1 MGGARRPPPLLE
13 EPRFGK
19 GRTLEGG
26 TRVSLSPSTYLRL
39 MVPSAKTPSTTAV
52 YHRPWSFQ
60 FPSTVSMTPKSR
72 GGSWGRGDGLRRRFS
87 GFLSAGG
94 LGDERLS
101 SSDGRLRGGAAASCG
116 GLGDDRWLSSE
127 CSRVCG
133 CWGSASASG
142 AAASGGT
149 SKRDVR
155 GGGGAAAAA
164 ASSRAAISV
173 VATSCAA
180 PMIFD
185 RFSRGMFC
193 HWSLVKPSFTFLNS
207 VRVSSRIAC
216 SRGGASARLVVGAV
230 SFVGWLRRCP
240 PSFA

>member
-1 MGGARRPPPLLE
+1 
-13 EPRFGK
+13 
-19 GRTLEGG
+19 
-26 TRVSLSPSTYLRL
+26 
-39 MVPSAKTPSTTAV
+39 
-52 YHRPWSFQ
+52 
-60 FPSTVSMTPKSR
+60 MTPKSR
-72 GGSWGRGDGLRRRFS
+72 GGSWGLGDGLRRRFS
-87 GFLSAGG
+87 GLASAGG
-94 LGDERLS
+94 LGDVLRGDGASAGGLGDDRLS
-101 SSDGRLRGGAAASCG
+101 SDGLPRGDGASAG

-127 CSRVCG
+127 ASLVCG
-133 CWGSASASG
+133 CWGSASAFG

-173 VATSCAA
+173 FATSCAA

-207 VRVSSRIAC
+207 ASVSSRIAC
-216 SRGGASARLVVGAV
+216 SRAAAASALLVVGAV
-230 SFVGWLRRCP
+230 SFVGAMALSAIVW
-240 PSFA
+240 